1 MLHKHDE
8 SLISA
13 GHRVEFWK
21 LLTPNRAWVHLSD
34 RERRTKRVS
43 EKEPSQSLSFLAP
56 ISSLNFFF
64 FFLFKRLKG
73 AQKAGPRKSAV
84 FLLLA
89 RRDGLKG
96 HPPSRTP
103 PLFFWSSL
111 QISHCLWHGR
121 KSCCKLPLAPTIY
134 CSKTNKNV
142 NP

>member
-103 PLFFWSSL
+103 PSFSGAPFRFHIASGTVGKAAANFPWLRQSTAQR
-111 QISHCLWHGR
+111 QIR
-121 KSCCKLPLAPTIY
+121 M
-134 CSKTNKNV
+134 
-142 NP
+142 